1 MLPKAVPK
9 YQILLIS
16 PSLRRRGGVIDFCK
30 LLIQN
35 IQINFKIDII
45 EVGNR
50 PGNRFFLKRILYFFQ
65 DNWRLFITLM
75 KNDYHVVH
83 LNPSLKNLSL
93 LRDSFYF
100 ILIKKIFRK
109 NVIVMFHGWD
119 ENLASQI
126 IKNFYWRKLFK
137 SIYKNADS
145 LVVLCNF
152 YKKRLIE
159 MGLFPERIKVL
170 TTMYQKAEKPA
181 NHPFRVLSNEKIN
194 LLFLSRLVEPKGVYI
209 AAQVGKLLVENG
221 YRNFKLVFAGD
232 GPASEGLAEFIKRNQ
247 LEAYLELK
255 GFVTSERKQE
265 ILDSSDIFLFPT
277 HYGEGCPIAV
287 LEAMGAG
294 LAIVSTPVGAI
305 PEIVDHNQN
314 GLIVN
319 SKDPKD
325 FFKAVQELI
334 ENRDRLQR
342 MQRLNRQKAEEN
354 YEAKI
359 VTQKVES
366 IYLSILHA

>member
-1 MLPKAVPK
+1 
-9 YQILLIS
+9 
-16 PSLRRRGGVIDFCK
+16 
-30 LLIQN
+30 
-35 IQINFKIDII
+35 
-45 EVGNR
+45 
-50 PGNRFFLKRILYFFQ
+50 
-65 DNWRLFITLM
+65 M

-83 LNPSLKNLSL
+83 LNPSLKKLSL

-100 ILIKKIFRK
+100 ILSKKIFHK

-126 IKNFYWRKLFK
+126 IKNFYWRRLFK

-152 YKKRLIE
+152 YKKRLME
-159 MGLFPERIKVL
+159 MGLSPERVSVL
-170 TTMYQKAEKPA
+170 TTMYQKTEAALPDQIPA
-181 NHPFRVLSNEKIN
+181 INTAKIN
-194 LLFLSRLVEPKGVYI
+194 LLFLSRFIESKGIYI
-209 AAQVGKLLVENG
+209 AAQVVKLLVDNG
-221 YRNFKLVFAGD
+221 FKNFKLLFAGD
-232 GPASEGLAEFIKRNQ
+232 GPESKGLEDFIQKNQ
-247 LEAYLELK
+247 LEDYVELK
-255 GFVTSERKQE
+255 GFVSGEKKRE
-265 ILDSSDIFLFPT
+265 ILQSSSILLFPT
-277 HYGEGCPIAV
+277 FYGEGCPVAV

-305 PEIVDHNQN
+305 SEIVDHNQN
-314 GLIVN
+314 GLIVD

-334 ENRDRLQR
+334 EDRDRLQR

>member
-1 MLPKAVPK
+1 MLQKELPE

-16 PSLRRRGGVIDFCK
+16 PSLIGKGGVADFCK

-35 IQINFKIDII
+35 IQINFKIDSI

-65 DNWRLFITLM
+65 DNWRLLITLM
-75 KNDYHVVH
+75 KNEYHVVH
-83 LNPSLKNLSL
+83 LNPSFKKLSL

-109 NVIVMFHGWD
+109 NVLMMFHGWD
-119 ENLASQI
+119 ENLARTIPS
-126 IKNFYWRKLFK
+126 KSFLRKSFK
-137 SIYKNADS
+137 GIYKNADF
-145 LVVLCNF
+145 LIVLSHSF
-152 YKKRLIE
+152 KKCLTEI
-159 MGLFPERIKVL
+159 GLSPERVGVL
-170 TTMYQKAEKPA
+170 TTMYPKMETSFPDQIRTINA
-181 NHPFRVLSNEKIN
+181 EKIN
-194 LLFLSRLVEPKGVYI
+194 LLFLSRFIESKGVYI
-209 AAQVGKLLVENG
+209 AAQVAKLLVENG
-221 YRNFKLVFAGD
+221 FKNFKLLFAGD
-232 GPASEGLAEFIKRNQ
+232 GPESKGLEDFIQKNQ
-247 LEAYLELK
+247 LEDYVELK
-255 GFVTSERKQE
+255 GFVTGEKKRE
-265 ILDSSDIFLFPT
+265 ILQSSRIFLFPT
-277 HYGEGCPIAV
+277 FYGEGCPVAV

-314 GLIVN
+314 GFIVN

-325 FFKAVQELI
+325 FFRAVQELI
-334 ENRDRLQR
+334 EDRDRLQR